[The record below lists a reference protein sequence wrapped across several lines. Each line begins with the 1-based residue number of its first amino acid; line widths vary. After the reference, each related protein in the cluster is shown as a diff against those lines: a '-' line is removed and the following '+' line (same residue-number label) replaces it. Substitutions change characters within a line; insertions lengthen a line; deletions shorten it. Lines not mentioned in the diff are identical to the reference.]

1 MSSIDYNS
9 LKDAIQSIPK
19 TNSKFLMEIIGIR
32 KDMYQNIIPI
42 LYDINII
49 SDNIDE
55 YNVKKQLTKSDCILL
70 DGPGRQYTT
79 SEYYIKFDN
88 ELNKYNVTKQKQIDI
103 LEPYNYFINN
113 NLYFY

>member
-55 YNVKKQLTKSDCILL
+55 YNVKKQVTKSDCILL
-70 DGPGRQYTT
+70 DGPGQQYTT
-79 SEYYIKFDN
+79 SEYYIKFNN